1 MRSWKLA
8 FPVLVSPVLLSI
20 VLAVPRVPAIPPAAR
35 QVPEPPSASIEAMRK
50 LDRWIGEW
58 SGKGWTI
65 SREGR
70 RIEFELSETV
80 QSKVGGTVHLVE
92 GRGVGRTAA
101 GEELVV
107 HDGIA
112 VVSFDAATGRYRWN
126 GHERGFGAMDAEPV
140 LVDGGFAWTFRVPET
155 TLRFTILVD
164 GETWRETGEASA
176 DGKAWSTFL
185 ETTLR
190 RKR

>member
-8 FPVLVSPVLLSI
+8 SAVLVSIS
-20 VLAVPRVPAIPPAAR
+20 LAVPPVPAVPPAAR
-35 QVPEPPSASIEAMRK
+35 KVQEPRPASIDAMKK
-50 LDRWIGEW
+50 LDRWIGDW

-70 RIEFELSETV
+70 RIEFDLSEKV
-80 QSKVGGTVHLVE
+80 QSKVGGTVLLVE
-92 GRGVGRTAA
+92 GRGAGRTAT

-155 TLRFTILVD
+155 TLRFTILID
-164 GETWRETGEASA
+164 GETWHETGEASA

>member
-1 MRSWKLA
+1 MRSWRFGSLVLA
-8 FPVLVSPVLLSI
+8 FIFPALPLL
-20 VLAVPRVPAIPPAAR
+20 PAPLPTAL
-35 QVPEPPSASIEAMRK
+35 QVNEPPPASIEAMRK
-50 LDRWIGEW
+50 LDRWIGDW

-70 RIEFELSETV
+70 RIEFDLSERV
-80 QSKVGGTVHLVE
+80 QSKVGGTVLLVE
-92 GRGVGRTAA
+92 GRGAGRTPA

-155 TLRFTILVD
+155 TLRFTILID

-190 RKR
+190 RNR